1 MFDYDDG
8 GNDMA
13 SMMNDDAP
21 AAPPSQPPPS
31 SHGGS
36 HNPHLQGFPSG
47 ASPFDDAPI
56 HSTGGGG
63 GGGGGHQDRDGSF
76 DFRGNA
82 DDFGG
87 GGGGGGGGDFGGGDR
102 STSVG
107 QAWDESPGF
116 GDPDEAGAYSIDE
129 VLAGNVTEQR
139 DADGFRIEV
148 NRGNG
153 GGGGGGAEGGE
164 LARSGLGAGA

>member
-1 MFDYDDG
+1 MFDYNDG
-8 GNDMA
+8 DNDMA
-13 SMMNDDAP
+13 AMMMDDTP

-36 HNPHLQGFPSG
+36 QHNPHLQTFPSG

-56 HSTGGGG
+56 HSAGGGG
-63 GGGGGHQDRDGSF
+63 GGGGGGVGHQDRDGSF

-82 DDFGG
+82 DDFG
-87 GGGGGGGGDFGGGDR
+87 GGGDR

-153 GGGGGGAEGGE
+153 GGGGGMGGGANGG
-164 LARSGLGAGA
+164 ATHSPR